1 MGYDSGAATVPADGI
16 EVFGSDEFGT
26 LRTVDKDGMTLFCA
40 RDVAIALGYRNPNDA
55 IRKHCR
61 SDGIAFRDTVIDQ
74 RGQEQQMRFITEG
87 DVYRLIA
94 HSKLPGAER
103 FERWVFDEVLPAIR
117 RHGGYM
123 VARQEETPEQLMARA
138 IKVAEQT
145 IARMEARNRALEP
158 KAGAWDALM
167 DGERWSTVTE
177 AARLLHQY
185 DKSMNR
191 KRLSDLLM
199 GDGMLTRDRQASK
212 LAVDRGYLANYMPPA
227 YFDQKTGQQVRPK
240 PYGKL
245 TSKGID
251 WCLNRYC
258 GQGRLMA

>member
-1 MGYDSGAATVPADGI
+1 MGYENGAATVPADGI

-26 LRTVDKDGMTLFCA
+26 LRTVDEDGMTLFCA
-40 RDVAIALGYRNPNDA
+40 KDVAKALGYTNPGKA
-55 IRKHCR
+55 IRDH
-61 SDGIAFRDTVIDQ
+61 T
-74 RGQEQQMRFITEG
+74 RGERIVHPFETPGGTQNLQFINEG

-145 IARMEARNRALEP
+145 IARMEARNKALEP

-167 DGERWSTVTE
+167 DGERWSSVTE

>member
-1 MGYDSGAATVPADGI
+1 MEYENGAATAPANGI

-26 LRTVDKDGMTLFCA
+26 LRTVDEDGMTLFCA
-40 RDVAIALGYRNPNDA
+40 KDVAKALGYTNHNKA
-55 IRKHCR
+55 IKDHCR
-61 SDGIAFRDTVIDQ
+61 SDGVTNRYPIVDQ
-74 RGQEQQMRFITEG
+74 LGREQTAVFITEG

-94 HSKLPGAER
+94 HSKLPNAER

-167 DGERWSTVTE
+167 DGERWSSVTE

-212 LAVDRGYLANYMPPA
+212 LAVDRGYMANYMPPA